1 MTKYILSSR
10 EFRDEFITQIHEISD
25 EYQFIHYDK
34 ATQMSQSRLAGKKNG
49 PESYWL
55 TLLLNGSKPF
65 QPVWI
70 PYL

>member
-25 EYQFIHYDK
+25 EYQFIHYDE
-34 ATQMSQSRLAGKKNG
+34 ATS
-49 PESYWL
+49 
-55 TLLLNGSKPF
+55 LNGSKPF

-70 PYL
+70 RYL